1 MGRQHEAIGGVRA
14 ASSLRVLV
22 ELHHISYHFIT
33 QMALMELKGSGIRD
47 VHPL

>member
-22 ELHHISYHFIT
+22 ELHHISYHFNT
-33 QMALMELKGSGIRD
+33 KMASMELKGSGIRD